1 MHGTSLEDSCC
12 KSRAALACV
21 VAGRESSRL
30 PHAEAGLRGF
40 GFRVPRQTGKI
51 QIEPAHR
58 EPAHREV
65 DEADHATLREVMC
78 NGSENPI
85 RKEW

>member
-1 MHGTSLEDSCC
+1 ML
-12 KSRAALACV
+12 
-21 VAGRESSRL
+21 RL
-30 PHAEAGLRGF
+30 SLRGF
-40 GFRVPRQTGKI
+40 GFREPRQTGKN
-51 QIEPAHR
+51 QI

-85 RKEW
+85 RKER

>member
-1 MHGTSLEDSCC
+1 MLTPGY
-12 KSRAALACV
+12 AA
-21 VAGRESSRL
+21 
-30 PHAEAGLRGF
+30 F
-40 GFRVPRQTGKI
+40 GFRVPPQTVKI
-51 QIEPAHR
+51 QI

-85 RKEW
+85 RKER

>member
-1 MHGTSLEDSCC
+1 ML
-12 KSRAALACV
+12 
-21 VAGRESSRL
+21 RL
-30 PHAEAGLRGF
+30 GYAVF

-51 QIEPAHR
+51 QI

-78 NGSENPI
+78 NGSENPV
-85 RKEW
+85 RKER